1 METMSDLARAALP
14 TAFTKNA
21 GSFSSS
27 AVFRYSTIASSSQNR
42 RRAPVYTITAQ
53 PNPERFV
60 VSPIL
65 IEWEAVFASAAVH
78 AFCDARSMAIHNRV
92 SVGASQCLRKLYLS

>member
-1 METMSDLARAALP
+1 MSDLGPATLP

-27 AVFRYSTIASSSQNR
+27 AVFRYSTIGSSSQNR
-42 RRAPVYTITAQ
+42 RRAPVDAITAQ

-65 IEWEAVFASAAVH
+65 IEEEAVFASPAVH
-78 AFCDARSMAIHNRV
+78 AVCDARSMALHNRV
-92 SVGASQCLRKLYLS
+92 SVEPLQSLRKLYLS

>member
-1 METMSDLARAALP
+1 MSDLGPAALP

-27 AVFRYSTIASSSQNR
+27 AAFRYLTITSSSQNR
-42 RRAPVYTITAQ
+42 RRAPVDAITAQ
-53 PNPERFV
+53 PDTARIA
-60 VSPIL
+60 VSPVL
-65 IEWEAVFASAAVH
+65 IEEEAMFALPAVH
-78 AFCDARSMAIHNRV
+78 AFCDARSMALHNRV

>member
-1 METMSDLARAALP
+1 MPKPRLP
-14 TAFTKNA
+14 
-21 GSFSSS
+21 
-27 AVFRYSTIASSSQNR
+27 SSQNR
-42 RRAPVYTITAQ
+42 RRPPVDAITAQ

-78 AFCDARSMAIHNRV
+78 AVCDARSMAIHNRV
-92 SVGASQCLRKLYLS
+92 PVDALQSLKKLSLS

>member
-1 METMSDLARAALP
+1 MSDLGPATLP

-27 AVFRYSTIASSSQNR
+27 AAFRYLTITSSSQNR
-42 RRAPVYTITAQ
+42 RRPPVDAITAQ

-78 AFCDARSMAIHNRV
+78 AVCDARSMALHNRI
-92 SVGASQCLRKLYLS
+92 SVGASQSLKKLYLS